1 MAVLEST
8 FIPDRARDARASRAS
23 RAPAV
28 DRRAPATSI
37 ATEDTALDRP
47 MDPWLFIAT
56 AALACLGV
64 VMVYSAG
71 IYTAQANYGDWEYFL
86 GRQGVFALIGLG
98 VMLAVSRIDYRIL
111 RRYARHL
118 MIIGLIGLVAVL
130 LVGTE
135 VNGARRWLRFGIN
148 VQPSEIAKIA
158 LAVFLSATLAKQGER
173 VRGFVHGFLPVIL
186 VASLTML
193 LVLLEKDLGTTILL
207 GGLTLTA
214 LYVAGTRL
222 AYVFAAL
229 MLAAPVVW
237 HQIVGVGYR
246 RSRFLDFVSGEHSY
260 QIDQSL
266 ITIGSGGGWGVGLGA
281 GRQKLGFL
289 PENHTDFILASI
301 GEELGYA
308 GIAAVI
314 ALYALLVWRGL
325 KAAQE
330 APDRFGTYL
339 ALCISVLFGFQ
350 ALINM
355 GVVFNLIP
363 AKGITLP
370 FLSYGG
376 SSLLVSM
383 GAIGIL
389 LAISRRP
396 SPWKISDMRH
406 RPSKRSAKA
415 KGGRS
420 QAKKRRGGPRPN
432 VRSAAPSAG

>member
-1 MAVLEST
+1 MVPGAVAVSLST
-8 FIPDRARDARASRAS
+8 ILPNRAADARASRPS
-23 RAPAV
+23 PQLE
-28 DRRAPATSI
+28 RRAPAS
-37 ATEDTALDRP
+37 APADTALDQP

-86 GRQGVFALIGLG
+86 GRQGVFALTGLAI
-98 VMLAVSRIDYRIL
+98 MLAVSRIDYRIL

-118 MIIGLIGLVAVL
+118 MVIGLVGLVAVL
-130 LVGTE
+130 AVGTE

-148 VQPSEIAKIA
+148 VQPSEVAKIA
-158 LAVFLSATLAKQGER
+158 LAIFLSATLAKQGER

-186 VASLTML
+186 IASLTMV

-222 AYVFAAL
+222 AYVFAAI

-237 HQIVGVGYR
+237 HQIVDVGYR

-301 GEELGYA
+301 AEELGYA
-308 GIAAVI
+308 GIAVVL

-339 ALCISVLFGFQ
+339 ALCLSTLFGFQ

-389 LAISRRP
+389 LSISRRP
-396 SPWKISDMRH
+396 TPWKISDMR
-406 RPSKRSAKA
+406 RSSKRSARRTSGA
-415 KGGRS
+415 R
-420 QAKKRRGGPRPN
+420 KKKQKGGPRQN
-432 VRSAAPSAG
+432 LRRAAG

>member
-1 MAVLEST
+1 MALSLST
-8 FIPDRARDARASRAS
+8 IMPDRAADSRAS
-23 RAPAV
+23 RPSQPKV
-28 DRRAPATSI
+28 ERRAPAS
-37 ATEDTALDRP
+37 APVDTALDQP

-71 IYTAQANYGDWEYFL
+71 IYTAQANYGNWEYFL
-86 GRQGVFALIGLG
+86 GRQGVFALTGLAI
-98 VMLAVSRIDYRIL
+98 MLAVSRIDYRIL

-118 MIIGLIGLVAVL
+118 MVIGLVGLVAVL
-130 LVGTE
+130 AVGTE

-148 VQPSEIAKIA
+148 VQPSEVAKIA
-158 LAVFLSATLAKQGER
+158 LAIFLSATLAKQGER

-186 VASLTML
+186 VASLTMV

-222 AYVFAAL
+222 AYVFAAI
-229 MLAAPVVW
+229 MLAAPLVW
-237 HQIVGVGYR
+237 HQIVDVGYR

-266 ITIGSGGGWGVGLGA
+266 ITIGSGGSWGVGLGA

-301 GEELGYA
+301 AEELGYA
-308 GIAAVI
+308 GIAIVL

-339 ALCISVLFGFQ
+339 ALCLSTLFGFQ

-389 LAISRRP
+389 LSISRRP
-396 SPWKISDMRH
+396 TPWKISDMR
-406 RPSKRSAKA
+406 RSSKRSARRT
-415 KGGRS
+415 GGRT
-420 QAKKRRGGPRPN
+420 KKQKGGPRQN
-432 VRSAAPSAG
+432 LRRAVG

>member
-1 MAVLEST
+1 MAVPVST
-8 FIPDRARDARASRAS
+8 FVQGAARESRAPRSSS
-23 RAPAV
+23 RAPAIE
-28 DRRAPATSI
+28 RRAPTTTA
-37 ATEDTALDRP
+37 AEDPALDRP

-56 AALACLGV
+56 VALTCLGV

-71 IYTAQANYGDWEYFL
+71 IYTAKANYSNWEYFL
-86 GRQGVFALIGLG
+86 RRQGLFALIGL
-98 VMLAVSRIDYRIL
+98 VLMLGVSRLDYRIF
-111 RRYARHL
+111 RRYARQL
-118 MIIGLIGLVAVL
+118 MVVGLIGLVAVL
-130 LVGTE
+130 FLGTE
-135 VNGARRWLRFGIN
+135 VNGARRWLRYGIN
-148 VQPSEIAKIA
+148 IQPSEIAKVA

-173 VRGFVHGFLPVIL
+173 VRRFRDGFLPVIL
-186 VASLTML
+186 VASLTMV

-207 GGLTLTA
+207 GALTLTA

-222 AYVFAAL
+222 AYVVAAI

-266 ITIGSGGGWGVGLGA
+266 ITIGSGGVWGVGLGA

-301 GEELGYA
+301 GEELGYV

-314 ALYALLVWRGL
+314 ALYGLLVWRGL

-339 ALCISVLFGFQ
+339 ALCISTLFGIQ

-355 GVVFNLIP
+355 GVVLNLIP

-396 SPWKISDMRH
+396 RAWKISDMRR
-406 RPSKRSAKA
+406 RPSADKAKPGRKRDAKA
-415 KGGRS
+415 KDR
-420 QAKKRRGGPRPN
+420 KRGGPRPN
-432 VRSAAPSAG
+432 MRRTA

>member
-1 MAVLEST
+1 MALSLST
-8 FIPDRARDARASRAS
+8 IKPDRAANTRASRPS
-23 RAPAV
+23 QPKV
-28 DRRAPATSI
+28 ERRAPASTPV
-37 ATEDTALDRP
+37 DTALDQP

-71 IYTAQANYGDWEYFL
+71 IYTAQANYGNWEYFL
-86 GRQGVFALIGLG
+86 GRQGIFALTGLAI
-98 VMLAVSRIDYRIL
+98 MLAVSRIDYRIL

-118 MIIGLIGLVAVL
+118 MLVGLVGLVAVL
-130 LVGTE
+130 AVGTE

-158 LAVFLSATLAKQGER
+158 LAIFLSATLAKQGER

-186 VASLTML
+186 VASLTMV
-193 LVLLEKDLGTTILL
+193 LVLFEKDLGTTILL

-222 AYVFAAL
+222 AYVFAAI

-237 HQIVGVGYR
+237 HQIVDVGYR

-266 ITIGSGGGWGVGLGA
+266 ITIGSGGAWGVGLGA

-301 GEELGYA
+301 AEELGYA
-308 GIAAVI
+308 GIAMVL

-339 ALCISVLFGFQ
+339 ALCLSTLFGFQ

-355 GVVFNLIP
+355 G
-363 AKGITLP
+363 
-370 FLSYGG
+370 
-376 SSLLVSM
+376 
-383 GAIGIL
+383 
-389 LAISRRP
+389 
-396 SPWKISDMRH
+396 
-406 RPSKRSAKA
+406 
-415 KGGRS
+415 
-420 QAKKRRGGPRPN
+420 
-432 VRSAAPSAG
+432 